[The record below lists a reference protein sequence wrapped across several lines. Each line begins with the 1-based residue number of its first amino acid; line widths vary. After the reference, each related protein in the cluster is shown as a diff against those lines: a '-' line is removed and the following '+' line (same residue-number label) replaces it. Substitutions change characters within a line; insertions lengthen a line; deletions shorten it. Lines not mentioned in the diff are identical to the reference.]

1 MQRLFQRTILAAALS
16 LAALGAPFACAAAP
30 SATAAALPPVEDF
43 FSTPEFSSPTLS
55 PSGRYLAAR
64 LGGKGQRDRLAVL
77 DLKDNSAKVVAQFS
91 NADISSITWVN
102 DERIAFDSTDRTLAP
117 GDEKSGPGLYA
128 VNRDGSGYKQLVN
141 RNIAYDHPSPAA
153 KLVPSNVVLL
163 QQRGPQDSEFV
174 YVLSPQY
181 SAGGIDY
188 VDLLRLNT
196 LTGKASQVSRPGPT
210 RAWLL
215 DFKGNARMALTLDRD
230 QAAIHY
236 LDPATEKWRQLTAF
250 PAYAELNSF
259 TPVGLGPDGTLYVSA
274 RAGQDKTSLYS
285 YDIASG
291 KLAAKPLVTVA
302 DYDFAGSLIMDKD
315 KLLGVRYSADAVDTV
330 WLDPA
335 MKAMQARIDALMPHT
350 TNLVTLPRR
359 PETPMVLVTAYSD
372 SQPSSYYLYD
382 REKNKLDRVGSSY
395 PKIDAGAMGKQAV
408 VRYAARDGLQIP
420 ALLTLP
426 PGRSKHLP
434 LVVLVHGGPYSRGSS
449 WGWNPHTQFLAT
461 RGYAV
466 LEPDFRGSTGLGD
479 AHFRAGWKQWGLKM
493 QDDVADAAKWATAQ
507 GIADGK
513 RICIAGASYG
523 GYAALMGLVND
534 GDLYQCGIN
543 WVGVTDIALMYSAKG
558 KWHIRPDLSDDWK
571 QYAMPLLVGDQDKDA
586 AQLKAT
592 SPLQQAARI
601 QRPLLMAYGGADRRV
616 TQEHGTQMRDALQA
630 AGQAPE
636 WVLYPDEGHGWKLT
650 KTQIDFWTRVE
661 RFLDKN
667 IGPAKGAQ

>member
-16 LAALGAPFACAAAP
+16 LTALAAPFACAAAP

-77 DLKDNSAKVVAQFS
+77 DLNDNSAKVVAQFS
-91 NADISSITWVN
+91 NADISNITWVN
-102 DERIAFDSTDRTLAP
+102 DERIAFDSTDRALAP
-117 GDEKSGPGLYA
+117 GDMRSGPGLYA

-141 RNIAYDHPSPAA
+141 RNIAYDHPSAAA
-153 KLVPSNVVLL
+153 KLVPSSVALL
-163 QQRGPQDSEFV
+163 LQRGPQDSDYV
-174 YVLSPQY
+174 YVASPQI
-181 SAGGIDY
+181 SAGGVDY

-196 LTGKASQVSRPGPT
+196 ITGKASQVSRPGLT
-210 RAWLL
+210 HAWLL
-215 DFKGNARMALTLDRD
+215 DFKGHARVALTLDRD
-230 QAAIHY
+230 RAAIHY
-236 LDPATEKWRQLTAF
+236 LDPATDKWRRLTEFA
-250 PAYAELNSF
+250 AYAEPSSF

-291 KLAAKPLVTVA
+291 KLGDKPLVTVA
-302 DYDFAGSLIMDKD
+302 DYDFNGILIMDQD

-335 MKAMQARIDALMPHT
+335 MKAMQAQIDALMPHT

-359 PETPMVLVTAYSD
+359 PATPMVLVTAYSD
-372 SQPSSYYLYD
+372 SQPSSYYVYD

-426 PGRSKHLP
+426 PGRNKNLP
-434 LVVLVHGGPYSRGSS
+434 LVVLVHGGPYARGSS

-466 LEPDFRGSTGLGD
+466 LEPDFRGTTGLGE
-479 AHFRAGWKQWGLKM
+479 AHFRSGWKQW
-493 QDDVADAAKWATAQ
+493 
-507 GIADGK
+507 
-513 RICIAGASYG
+513 
-523 GYAALMGLVND
+523 
-534 GDLYQCGIN
+534 
-543 WVGVTDIALMYSAKG
+543 SARG
-558 KWHIRPDLSDDWK
+558 KWNIRPDLSDDWK
-571 QYAMPLLVGDQDKDA
+571 QYGMPLLVGDPDKDA

-601 QRPLLMAYGGADRRV
+601 KRPLLMAYGGADRRV
-616 TQEHGTQMRDALQA
+616 TEEHGTQMRNALQA
-630 AGQAPE
+630 AGQQPE
-636 WVLYPDEGHGWKLT
+636 WLLYPDEGHGWKLT
-650 KTQIDFWTRVE
+650 KTQVDFWTRVE
-661 RFLDKN
+661 RFLNQN
-667 IGPAKGAQ
+667 IGPVKGAQ